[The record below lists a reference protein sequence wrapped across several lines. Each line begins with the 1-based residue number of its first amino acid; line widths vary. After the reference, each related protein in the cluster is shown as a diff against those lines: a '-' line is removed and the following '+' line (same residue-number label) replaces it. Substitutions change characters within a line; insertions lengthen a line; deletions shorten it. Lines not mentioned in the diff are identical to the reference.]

1 MKNLLP
7 ATIVAKIN
15 NQEIVVINQD
25 GEKRVAVKPICDAL
39 GIDWPSQLRKLKS
52 DRIFKEVISLS
63 RTVGADGKH
72 HEMVTIPVMYVFGWI
87 FTIHPTKV
95 APEAKESI
103 IRNKKECYDAIWNF
117 YYGSE
122 F

>member
-7 ATIVAKIN
+7 ATVVAKIN

-39 GIDWPSQLRKLKS
+39 GISWPGQLTKLKS
-52 DRIFKEVISLS
+52 DEIFKEVIRLSL
-63 RTVGADGKH
+63 TAGADGRQ
-72 HEMVTIPVMYVFGWI
+72 HEMVTIPIMYVFGWI

-95 APEAKESI
+95 AFEAKESI

-117 YYGSE
+117 YVG
-122 F
+122 